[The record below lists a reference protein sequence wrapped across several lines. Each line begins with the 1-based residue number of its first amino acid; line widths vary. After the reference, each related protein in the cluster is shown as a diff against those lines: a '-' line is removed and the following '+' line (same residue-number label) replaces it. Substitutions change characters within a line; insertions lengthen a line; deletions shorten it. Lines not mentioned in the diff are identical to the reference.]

1 MQENTCRTERLVEGC
16 GFLTQYPP
24 LVKLCT
30 LITNI
35 DLGFNDDVAGVS
47 KKNLELV
54 FFTNKIYP
62 KNTWVYHKY
71 RKF

>member
-16 GFLTQYPP
+16 GFLTQYPL

-54 FFTNKIYP
+54 FF
-62 KNTWVYHKY
+62 H
-71 RKF
+71 